1 MQITGR
7 VAALA
12 GPAEILVSRT
22 VKDLVTGSGIS
33 FTERGS
39 HELSGAGDQWPLFAV
54 AGFATKSLGLHPAL
68 EVGPDFGDAAVQ
80 VVQGAGVVDHDVG
93 DGQALLPAGLGRHPG
108 PGLIRRHAAQA

>member
-1 MQITGR
+1 MDLVGDDITGTSVQITDR

-39 HELSGAGDQWPLFAV
+39 HELGGAGDQWPLFAV
-54 AGFATKSLGLHPAL
+54 AGFAMKS
-68 EVGPDFGDAAVQ
+68 
-80 VVQGAGVVDHDVG
+80 
-93 DGQALLPAGLGRHPG
+93 
-108 PGLIRRHAAQA
+108 

>member
-1 MQITGR
+1 VDSLLATFDAPGQAIRCAAAVLDDAAALGIQLRTGIHTGEVDLVGDDITGPSVQITDR

-22 VKDLVTGSGIS
+22 VKDLVNGSGIS

-54 AGFATKSLGLHPAL
+54 AGFATKS
-68 EVGPDFGDAAVQ
+68 
-80 VVQGAGVVDHDVG
+80 
-93 DGQALLPAGLGRHPG
+93 
-108 PGLIRRHAAQA
+108 